1 MDANEIMAKFQSI
14 YGVDITQ
21 APASFAYEK
30 AIKTISE
37 AYPKIL
43 QNYIESVGGQ
53 KTYEVTDSGLIK
65 IVTVFYDAK
74 TQAAEPVNYESL
86 ETMPDD
92 VKRAGYSSTGEY
104 SLIGNF
110 VDIYSDRL
118 YNKMNPVEARVID
131 YNRFECVPAPKF
143 SGVRIYYEYQAYRTI
158 EEIPDAFE
166 DCLFDWFNFYDRDG
180 DVKATLKRN
189 NGNQFTFDRRGMGQL
204 QGESTTSFMDTRE
217 KEINTLK
224 SHLREIVMKMS

>member
-1 MDANEIMAKFQSI
+1 MDYNDIVTKFQSI

-21 APASFAYEK
+21 SPAQFSYEK

-37 AYPKIL
+37 AYPKVM
-43 QNYIESVGGQ
+43 QSFIESVGGQ
-53 KTYEVTDSGLIK
+53 KTYTVEEDGLIK

-74 TQAAEPVNYESL
+74 TQAAQPPDYEHL
-86 ETMPDD
+86 ETITDD
-92 VKRAGYSSTGEY
+92 VHSGGYSNYGEY

-118 YNKMNPVEARVID
+118 YSKMNPVEARVID
-131 YNRFECVPAPKF
+131 YNRFECVPAPKC
-143 SGVRIYYEYQAYRTI
+143 SGVRIYYEYHAYRTI

-217 KEINTLK
+217 MEMKTLK
-224 SHLREIVMKMS
+224 SHLREVVMKMS